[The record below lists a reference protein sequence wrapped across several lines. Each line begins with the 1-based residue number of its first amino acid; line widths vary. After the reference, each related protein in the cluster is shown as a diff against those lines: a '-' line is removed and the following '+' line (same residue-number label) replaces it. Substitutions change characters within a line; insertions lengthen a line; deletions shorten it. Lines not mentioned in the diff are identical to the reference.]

1 MSLHVSTISSYF
13 LDVLV
18 AGACDAVACA
28 DGAAAVDFPRW
39 EPQAEWLNQWPKKLG
54 QHKPQ
59 IAKHI
64 SGQPNTLPFW
74 QRPVPNAP
82 HCHRHLAATCNGT
95 TQVPQRRPGTVPST
109 HQHHRSKTLR
119 NSSSTWS
126 KNPNSFPWGTSW
138 TRAGMKFW

>member
-39 EPQAEWLNQWPKKLG
+39 EPQAEWLNQWPKKLR

-95 TQVPQRRPGTVPST
+95 TQVPQRRPGTVPAPTNITAPKRYAT
-109 HQHHRSKTLR
+109 HPLLEVRTPIASLGNKLNKSR
-119 NSSSTWS
+119 
-126 KNPNSFPWGTSW
+126 
-138 TRAGMKFW
+138 MKFW